1 MLKRRVFS
9 VVLAVLMLMTFIACW
24 TVQASASTTEG
35 TTQVIWGQR
44 GGGSAAFLHHNDV
57 TGGAYRT
64 IGVRFNALNAF
75 DKIYIATGSTNK
87 DITYTV
93 YPWLGT
99 YEMTKSGT
107 PVAQVTETMT
117 SNFVTVTLPT
127 PVAAG
132 EYLLLLSTT
141 SESTH
146 VWTYAANSAVAYYYN
161 DVKTTSEHEALA
173 GGIGYVGTTSATF
186 GALTTTHEQSWG
198 QIGGG
203 SSAFLHHAQVTGG
216 EHRSIGV
223 RFVANNAFY
232 QFNGAGSASTFT
244 YRIYA

>member
-127 PVAAG
+127 LWLQVNICCFF
-132 EYLLLLSTT
+132 LLHPKVHMFGRMQPTLRLRITT
-141 SESTH
+141 MM
-146 VWTYAANSAVAYYYN
+146 
-161 DVKTTSEHEALA
+161 
-173 GGIGYVGTTSATF
+173 
-186 GALTTTHEQSWG
+186 
-198 QIGGG
+198 
-203 SSAFLHHAQVTGG
+203 
-216 EHRSIGV
+216 
-223 RFVANNAFY
+223 
-232 QFNGAGSASTFT
+232 
-244 YRIYA
+244 